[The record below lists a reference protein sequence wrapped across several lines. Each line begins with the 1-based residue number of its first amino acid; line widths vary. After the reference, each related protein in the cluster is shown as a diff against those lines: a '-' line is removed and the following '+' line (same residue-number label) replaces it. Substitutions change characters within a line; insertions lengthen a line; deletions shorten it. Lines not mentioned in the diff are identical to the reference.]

1 MDLFPDMNNLTA
13 YAVKKANRCH
23 DLQPQHIVI
32 LIYRK
37 KL

>member
-1 MDLFPDMNNLTA
+1 MDLIPDMNNLTA
-13 YAVKKANRCH
+13 KKKKKANRCH

-37 KL
+37 RL